1 MPVVLGFGLPFALLS
16 QRAGLGCESGA
27 GTIKPKRRIVSNEND
42 LHGALRAA
50 SQAARFHSIRV
61 GLQDLM
67 TNLDTIE
74 EFIRV
79 SETAV
84 ADRSG
89 TIGMLTFELQLLR
102 DLRDKLDV
110 AAPGY
115 LIAHGDR
122 RDEDLALYQR
132 FERRRAALN
141 AWYTDRLRKWRSLG
155 YDPETLVLDDQATE

>member
-1 MPVVLGFGLPFALLS
+1 
-16 QRAGLGCESGA
+16 
-27 GTIKPKRRIVSNEND
+27 VSNEND

-50 SQAARFHSIRV
+50 NQAARFHSIRV

-115 LIAHGDR
+115 LVAHGDR

-141 AWYTDRLRKWRSLG
+141 AWYADRVRKWRSLG

>member
-1 MPVVLGFGLPFALLS
+1 
-16 QRAGLGCESGA
+16 
-27 GTIKPKRRIVSNEND
+27 VSNDND
-42 LHGALRAA
+42 LNGALRAA

-74 EFIRV
+74 EFVRV
-79 SETAV
+79 SQTAV
-84 ADRSG
+84 ADVSG
-89 TIGMLTFELQLLR
+89 TLGMLTFELQLLR

-115 LIAHGDR
+115 LVAHGDR
-122 RDEDLALYQR
+122 RGEDLVLYQR

-141 AWYTDRLRKWRSLG
+141 AWYAERVRKWRSLG
-155 YDPETLVLDDQATE
+155 YDPETLDLNDQVAE

>member
-1 MPVVLGFGLPFALLS
+1 MKTRLQFKRNLS
-16 QRAGLGCESGA
+16 RQTKHGG
-27 GTIKPKRRIVSNEND
+27 VSNEND
-42 LHGALRAA
+42 LNGALRAA

-84 ADRSG
+84 ADVSG
-89 TIGMLTFELQLLR
+89 TMGMLTFELQLLR

-115 LIAHGDR
+115 LVAHGDR

-141 AWYTDRLRKWRSLG
+141 AWYAKRVRKWRGLG
-155 YDPETLVLDDQATE
+155 YDPDTILLDDQVAE